1 MADAERREEITDLYL
16 RLGADVT
23 ITSDTNVTITRLLL
37 HPAGAGVVGEGG
49 VGAGHTLLQRGGR
62 VLHPGDRG
70 LLEHQSQVSIALR
83 GSIRGQYFNMLTNQR
98 LVLNCMDQSDISIA
112 II

>member
-16 RLGADVT
+16 RLGADDNITSVT
-23 ITSDTNVTITRLLL
+23 ISRLLL

-70 LLEHQSQVSIALR
+70 LLEHQSEVSIAM
-83 GSIRGQYFNMLTNQR
+83 Y
-98 LVLNCMDQSDISIA
+98 
-112 II
+112 